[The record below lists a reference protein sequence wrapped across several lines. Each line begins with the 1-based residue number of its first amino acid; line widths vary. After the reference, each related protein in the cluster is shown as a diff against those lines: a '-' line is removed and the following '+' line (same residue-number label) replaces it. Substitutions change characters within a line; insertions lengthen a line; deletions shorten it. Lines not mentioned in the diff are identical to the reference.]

1 MAVLG
6 KIRKRG
12 VVLASIIG
20 FGLFAFIA
28 EEMFRSCDATKN
40 EQRQQVG
47 QVLGEKINVQEFQ
60 ALMEEY
66 QDVIKMQQGAENL
79 NEGQMNQ
86 VKDMVWNTYVQAKL
100 VTNEAEKLGLTVTDE
115 EMQNIMRMGTDPML
129 LQTPFINR
137 QTGRFDVNALQEF
150 LADYKAQQSAPT
162 QATQQYDML
171 YKYWTFIE
179 KTLRQQTLAQK
190 YQSLLAHCLL
200 SNPVEAKAAFEEETQ
215 ESQIQLAS
223 LAYSS
228 IDDSKVKIENS
239 DLKSKYAELKPRFQ
253 QYVESRDVKYV
264 DVEVTPSQA
273 DRAALNKQFAEYH
286 TQLTAAADPAE
297 VVRKSTSLVQYLGIP
312 QTREA
317 FPSDI
322 AVKLDSMAVGQVSA
336 PMANA
341 QDNTMNLIKLVAK
354 QQMPDSIEYRQIQVG
369 GETAEAAHKT
379 ADSIYA
385 ALAAGADFE
394 ALAKKYGQTGAKT
407 WITSAQY
414 QNAPSLDADTK
425 NYLMTLTTTGVNETK
440 NVSLTQ
446 GNIIFQVLDR
456 KGMVTKYTAAVIKK
470 NIEFSKDTYS
480 AAYNKF
486 SSFVSANLTAKAI
499 EQNAAKEGYMVRE
512 ANDVT
517 TAQHYLANIH
527 ATRDVL
533 KWLFEAKEGEVSKMY
548 ECGDNN
554 HLLVAVCSR
563 IHPIGYRTLEDV
575 QVRETVKAE
584 VLKDK
589 KAELL
594 ADKLKGVTSVAAAKA
609 KGAKVSSVSQITFSA
624 PVFVMETGSSEP
636 ALSGAVAATGKGKF
650 SKNPVKGNAG
660 VYVFQVTSRSQR
672 PGKLDVKAQEAK
684 LRQKA
689 LQSAGNFMG
698 ELYQKAKVV
707 DNRYLF
713 F

>member
-1 MAVLG
+1 MA
-6 KIRKRG
+6 I
-12 VVLASIIG
+12 
-20 FGLFAFIA
+20 
-28 EEMFRSCDATKN
+28 
-40 EQRQQVG
+40 
-47 QVLGEKINVQEFQ
+47 
-60 ALMEEY
+60 
-66 QDVIKMQQGAENL
+66 
-79 NEGQMNQ
+79 
-86 VKDMVWNTYVQAKL
+86 
-100 VTNEAEKLGLTVTDE
+100 
-115 EMQNIMRMGTDPML
+115 
-129 LQTPFINR
+129 
-137 QTGRFDVNALQEF
+137 
-150 LADYKAQQSAPT
+150 
-162 QATQQYDML
+162 
-171 YKYWTFIE
+171 
-179 KTLRQQTLAQK
+179 
-190 YQSLLAHCLL
+190 
-200 SNPVEAKAAFEEETQ
+200 
-215 ESQIQLAS
+215 
-223 LAYSS
+223 
-228 IDDSKVKIENS
+228 
-239 DLKSKYAELKPRFQ
+239 
-253 QYVESRDVKYV
+253 
-264 DVEVTPSQA
+264 
-273 DRAALNKQFAEYH
+273 
-286 TQLTAAADPAE
+286 
-297 VVRKSTSLVQYLGIP
+297 
-312 QTREA
+312 
-317 FPSDI
+317 
-322 AVKLDSMAVGQVSA
+322 GQVSA

-425 NYLMTLTTTGVNETK
+425 NYLTALTTAGVNETR

-456 KGMVTKYTAAVIKK
+456 KAMVTKYTAAVIKK

-486 SSFVSANLTAKAI
+486 SSFVSANLTAEAI

-594 ADKLKGVTSVAAAKA
+594 TDKLKGVTSVAAAKA
-609 KGAKVSSVSQITFSA
+609 KGAKVSSVNQITFSA

-660 VYVFQVTSRSQR
+660 VYVFQVTNRSQR